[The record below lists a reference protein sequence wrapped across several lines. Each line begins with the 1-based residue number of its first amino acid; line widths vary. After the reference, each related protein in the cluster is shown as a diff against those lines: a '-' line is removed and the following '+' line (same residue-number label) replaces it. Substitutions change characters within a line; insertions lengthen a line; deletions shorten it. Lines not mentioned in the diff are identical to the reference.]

1 MLNINIS
8 TPNAIMSLLK
18 DKYRKK
24 RLSFDLTQSGLSTRS
39 GVSLGSVK
47 RFESNGKISLES
59 LLKISLV
66 LECLDDFD
74 HIANIKEEKIDSI
87 KQLLSIKESPVKKRG
102 SIT

>member
-8 TPNAIMSLLK
+8 TPNAIMALLK

-24 RLSFDLTQSGLSTRS
+24 RLNFDLTQGGLSARS

-47 RFESNGKISLES
+47 RFESDGKISLES

-74 HIANIKEEKIDSI
+74 NIANIKEKKIDSI
-87 KQLLSIKESPVKKRG
+87 KRLLSIKEMPIKKRG